1 MEAENMK
8 KSFMGSNN
16 GIGMSNGAGM
26 NNLQTGIGD
35 LRYRKVEST
44 FYFDN
49 SDVKGSNNKLERT
62 ALEPLSFR
70 QNRSIYKFDLT

>member
-16 GIGMSNGAGM
+16 GMSQ
-26 NNLQTGIGD
+26 LQPAMSDI
-35 LRYRKVEST
+35 RYRKVEST

-49 SDVKGSNNKLERT
+49 SDSKASTNKQERT